1 MSKDSPI
8 FSCRV
13 PRELASSLRDS
24 TNLLIGRRDH
34 WRSGVFIEGFMQAEV
49 GWSGLEGDRFVV
61 RKKKNTQDGTVCVCC
76 STVILALRMI
86 PKKL

>member
-8 FSCRV
+8 FSCQV
-13 PRELASSLRDS
+13 PHELASSLRDS

-61 RKKKNTQDGTVCVCC
+61 RKKKTQDGTVCVCC
-76 STVILALRMI
+76 STMILALRMI
-86 PKKL
+86 QKKL